1 MCLTRDYDL
10 TFFLKGT
17 FKQRY
22 ENVWFKSQL
31 HSFYLVAYTG
41 LLKWFSKII
50 WDSWVA
56 LVFTMS
62 NNRDMIHVENGAF
75 VILLYIPDFDHTYFR
90 WIFYQKDYL
99 DRVLWKTIHLLESA
113 ALELVY
119 DLSWYKIWK

>member
-41 LLKWFSKII
+41 LLKWFSKTI

-62 NNRDMIHVENGAF
+62 NNRDMIHVENGVF
-75 VILLYIPDFDHTYFR
+75 VILLYTPDFDHTYM
-90 WIFYQKDYL
+90 
-99 DRVLWKTIHLLESA
+99 
-113 ALELVY
+113 
-119 DLSWYKIWK
+119 